1 VKTEVAREISD
12 HHHVVRTPSTS
23 RARADERPR
32 ACGRRASDAHASNAL
47 RDALTAV
54 RGALGRRSQLCR
66 HGEHLADGT
75 ATVVPQRG
83 PRGGRKLRSGV
94 DRRTVEAPES
104 ARGDNAPRDRIALGG
119 GAAVSA
125 AHLHAHLDE
134 LDTGS
139 PKIIAV
145 RLAQLAQCI
154 YVVWRQSSG
163 EAGAIPA
170 SCLCKCQIGSAHA
183 GRPPRPGVAVSDS
196 W

>member
-1 VKTEVAREISD
+1 MLMRATRVATRSPPCP
-12 HHHVVRTPSTS
+12 VRSAGARGYAGPGRASPTGLPPCYGRTP
-23 RARADERPR
+23 
-32 ACGRRASDAHASNAL
+32 
-47 RDALTAV
+47 
-54 RGALGRRSQLCR
+54 
-66 HGEHLADGT
+66 
-75 ATVVPQRG
+75 VPQRG